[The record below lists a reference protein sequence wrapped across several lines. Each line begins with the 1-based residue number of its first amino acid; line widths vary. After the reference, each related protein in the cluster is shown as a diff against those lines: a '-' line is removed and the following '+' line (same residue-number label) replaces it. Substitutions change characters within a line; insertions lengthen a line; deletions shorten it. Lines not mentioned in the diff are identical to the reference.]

1 MDPIGGGL
9 QLSAFLGRS
18 AKLDMASDDAQ
29 LECGRCETTTRAT
42 YRKFEIKVTEG
53 KGVQCGVEALP
64 SVKRTRCFFPSSWP
78 ASAPVAFLEY
88 E

>member
-29 LECGRCETTTRAT
+29 LECGRCETTTRAI
-42 YRKFEIKVTEG
+42 YRKFEIKDTEE
-53 KGVQCGVEALP
+53 KVVQCG
-64 SVKRTRCFFPSSWP
+64 VKRTRCFFPSSWP